1 MTMFQIEYDRLM
13 KLTKANIIAE
23 GVQRGF
29 WASTPEITAS
39 LLKSRDWNKK
49 SLARY
54 VANRIVRME
63 LRDYPLFF

>member
-13 KLTKANIIAE
+13 KLTKASIIAE

-29 WASTPEITAS
+29 WASTPEITVS

-49 SLARY
+49 SLARC
-54 VANRIVRME
+54 VADRITRME
-63 LRDYPLFF
+63 LRGY

>member
-1 MTMFQIEYDRLM
+1 MNMFQIEYDRLM

-29 WASTPEITAS
+29 WADRPETTAY

-49 SLARY
+49 SLARC
-54 VANRIVRME
+54 VADRIVRME
-63 LRDYPLFF
+63 LRGY

>member
-1 MTMFQIEYDRLM
+1 MNMFQIEYNRLM
-13 KLTKANIIAE
+13 KLTKASIIAE

-49 SLARY
+49 SLARC
-54 VANRIVRME
+54 VADRITRME
-63 LRDYPLFF
+63 LRGY

>member
-13 KLTKANIIAE
+13 KLTKASIIAE

-29 WASTPEITAS
+29 WASTPEITSS

-54 VANRIVRME
+54 VADRIVRME

>member
-13 KLTKANIIAE
+13 KLTKASIIAE

-39 LLKSRDWNKK
+39 LFKSRDWNKK

-54 VANRIVRME
+54 VADRIVRME